1 MQTGW
6 DGGEMPVTFDWRV
19 FGFTCAATLITGIA
33 FGIAPAW
40 RSTHAEINTAL
51 KERGQTSSRPRKA
64 WSGKAIVGFQVPLC
78 RRSGSLRA
86 FVTCR
91 PTPQK

>member
-51 KERGQTSSRPRKA
+51 KERAQTSSRPRKA

-78 RRSGSLRA
+78 RRSGNLRA